1 MPRITIAITGLNA
14 ADIPCPG
21 ISVIR
26 CLREEMGQD
35 VKIIGLAYEL
45 LCSTSYADSLIDEV
59 YSLPMPQEDED
70 RYLSRM
76 AEIAQ
81 KTKIDVLLPNLD
93 FEIAAI
99 ARLESEL
106 RDIGFRV
113 LVPSESA
120 VTQCKK
126 ENLPRLAQSLDI
138 DCPRSVV
145 IHDQRQISTS
155 AAYFTYPL
163 IVKAATGEAC
173 LVYSLEEAIVFSKQL
188 ASLWGWP
195 LILQEFI
202 KGDEYCVA
210 CLSDRRQEIVGSVCM
225 KKLLKSKS
233 GTAWMGVTAKE
244 DDAID
249 LARKITERLKWV
261 GPSEIEFIKETS
273 TGRLFL
279 IEINPRFPSWIQLAA
294 KAGCNLPVAAVKVA
308 MRQKIEPFLSY
319 KSGILFARSAMD
331 ITCDV
336 SRLGQL
342 ATRKE
347 LIYHEDKK

>member
-1 MPRITIAITGLNA
+1 MSRLTVALTGLNA

-21 ISVIR
+21 ISVVR
-26 CLREEMGQD
+26 SLREEMGQD
-35 VKIIGLAYEL
+35 IKIIGLAYEL
-45 LCSTSYADSLIDEV
+45 LCSTSYADSLLDEV
-59 YSLPMPQEDED
+59 YCVPMPQEGEY

-76 AEIAQ
+76 AEIAV
-81 KTKIDVLLPNLD
+81 KTRVDMLLPNLD

-126 ENLPRLAQSLDI
+126 ENLPRLAEFLDI

-155 AAYFTYPL
+155 ASYFTYPL
-163 IVKAATGEAC
+163 IVKAANGEAC
-173 LVYSLEEAIVFSKQL
+173 IVYSLEEAIVFSKQL

-202 KGDEYCVA
+202 KGDEYCIA
-210 CLSDRRQEIVGSVCM
+210 SLSDRRQDIVGSVCM
-225 KKLLKSKS
+225 KKLLKSKT
-233 GTAWMGVTAKE
+233 GTAWMGVSAKE
-244 DDAID
+244 DLAID
-249 LARKITERLKWV
+249 FARKIMAKLKWV
-261 GPSEIEFIKETS
+261 GPVEIEFIKETV
-273 TGRLFL
+273 TGRFFL
-279 IEINPRFPSWIQLAA
+279 IEINPRFPAWIQLAA

-308 MRQKIEPFLSY
+308 MRQKVEPFLSY